1 MKTNKRI
8 LPERRDDVRLV
19 SATPLTLA
27 AVGSSYD
34 VPAYSPDTTF
44 TTGAIGVNGWITDR
58 VALSVA
64 AFKVQ
69 GRSGIDESG
78 ASAMVSVRF

>member
-1 MKTNKRI
+1 VT
-8 LPERRDDVRLV
+8 
-19 SATPLTLA
+19 ATPLTLLA
-27 AVGSSYD
+27 IGSSYD
-34 VPAYSPDTTF
+34 VPTYNPDTTF
-44 TTGAIGVNGWITDR
+44 MTGAIGVNGWISDR

-78 ASAMVSVRF
+78 ANAMISVRF